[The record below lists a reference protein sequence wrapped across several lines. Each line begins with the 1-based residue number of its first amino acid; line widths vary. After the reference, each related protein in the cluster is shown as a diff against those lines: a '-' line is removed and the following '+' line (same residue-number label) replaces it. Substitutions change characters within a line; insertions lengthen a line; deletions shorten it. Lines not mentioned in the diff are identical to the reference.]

1 MEIKYLVLTSRY
13 VFAGLDRKQ
22 MISKISAL
30 KELNIAY
37 EVYQEVEI
45 KKVELRKIKI

>member
-22 MISKISAL
+22 MINKISAL